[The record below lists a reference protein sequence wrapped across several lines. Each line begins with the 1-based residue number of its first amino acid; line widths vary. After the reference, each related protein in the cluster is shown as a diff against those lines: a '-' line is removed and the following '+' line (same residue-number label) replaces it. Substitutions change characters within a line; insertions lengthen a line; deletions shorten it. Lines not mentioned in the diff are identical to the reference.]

1 MRTGVSGSVPPP
13 DAPGA
18 GDGAPAGKAS
28 WRRPRPFS
36 RRQWYPIV
44 GVTAVAALLAGVAMA
59 LLTLS
64 RGPQARPLAHSCGLV
79 TCAASLPPAVLGTAV
94 PSTAVH
100 STAPVQR
107 HPRPPALAPAVH
119 RRVRPAAPLAAPSA
133 APRPTPSPAPRPTP
147 SPAPRP
153 GSWARHHHRHHH
165 HWQDDGD

>member
-1 MRTGVSGSVPPP
+1 MRTGLSGSVSTP

-18 GDGAPAGKAS
+18 SDGAPGGKAS
-28 WRRPRPFS
+28 WRRPRPFA
-36 RRQWYPIV
+36 RPRWYPIV
-44 GVTAVAALLAGVAMA
+44 GVIAVAALLAGVAMA

-107 HPRPPALAPAVH
+107 HSRPPALAPAVH
-119 RRVRPAAPLAAPSA
+119 RQVRPAAPVAAPSA
-133 APRPTPSPAPRPTP
+133 APPAAPSAAP
-147 SPAPRP
+147 SP
-153 GSWARHHHRHHH
+153 GSWARHHRHHHHH
-165 HWQDDGD
+165 HWQDDGG